1 MHLGQNRFMNDFDGD
16 SEIKFSSKVHISYAL
31 GSFFDD
37 FLATALSF
45 MVFKF
50 YETEVFLNIT
60 LITIVVVIYGLW
72 NMFNDPL
79 AGHISNLHIGFM
91 KKRGKRF
98 TWFLLTGIPTS
109 ITFVLIFLPPTA
121 NEVNIFLWLLLTL
134 CILDTFFSFMIISYQ
149 SIYPD
154 KFRSQKERTKVAGFQ
169 ILYSL
174 FGLTLGTLL
183 PTLIITTGSP
193 GTNIDSYITVGLIV
207 TIVCAIIVILMIY
220 GMRENR
226 EMIDR
231 TFIVSQDQK
240 PKDTYFRKLITA
252 LKQKNYISYLLAYL
266 AQTTVMVLMLASVP
280 YWVQYV
286 IKIDPIYEMVILL
299 AFLFS
304 SVLSAPF
311 WIFIARKFGN
321 RIGYMC
327 GTGGT
332 ATFLILTLFIWDFP
346 LVILGFVL
354 IGFSMGATWTL
365 IYATFSDVIDEIVI
379 KTGKREEGIYYGF
392 RTFIGRFS
400 IVIQAITL
408 GLIHP
413 LTSFNPEALLQPIQA
428 QWGINIGMFAVPAL
442 FYLIG
447 FIFMWK
453 IYDLKPKK
461 VAENKNKL
469 KELKL

>member
-1 MHLGQNRFMNDFDGD
+1 MNELND
-16 SEIKFSSKVHISYAL
+16 SSSVQYSLKVHTSYSL

-37 FLATALSF
+37 FLVTALSF

-50 YETEVFLNIT
+50 YETEVFLHVT
-60 LITIVVVIYGLW
+60 LLTIAIIIYGIW

-79 AGHISNLHIGFM
+79 AGHISNRNIKYM
-91 KKRGKRF
+91 RRMGKRY
-98 TWFLLTGIPTS
+98 TWFLITGIPCS
-109 ITFVLIFLPPTA
+109 IMFVLIFVPSTNNDLT
-121 NEVNIFLWLLLTL
+121 IFFWLLFTL
-134 CILDTFFSFMIISYQ
+134 CILDTLFSFMIISYQ

-154 KFRSQKERTKVAGFQ
+154 KFRSQKERTKVGGVQ
-169 ILYSL
+169 ILLSL

-183 PTLIITTGSP
+183 PTFIITTGAP
-193 GTNIDSYITVGLIV
+193 GTNIKSYLFVGSIV
-207 TIVCAIIVILMIY
+207 TITCISIFLLMIY
-220 GMRENR
+220 GMREDR
-226 EMIDR
+226 QMIDR
-231 TFIVSQDQK
+231 TFLINDLNK
-240 PKDTYFRKLITA
+240 PKEHYFQKLKQAI
-252 LKQKNYISYLLAYL
+252 KQKNFISYLFAYL
-266 AQTTVMVLMLASVP
+266 AQTTVMVLMLASIP

-286 IKIDPIYEMVILL
+286 MQIDPFYEMVLL
-299 AFLFS
+299 IAFLFA

-346 LVILGFVL
+346 LVIFGFVL
-354 IGFSMGATWTL
+354 IGFSMGATWSL

-400 IVIQAITL
+400 IVIQALTFGI
-408 GLIHP
+408 IHP
-413 LTSFNPEALLQPIQA
+413 LTSFDATASTQTIQA
-428 QWGINIGMFAVPAL
+428 QWGITIGMFAVPAL

-447 FIFMWK
+447 FLFMWR
-453 IYDLKPKK
+453 IYDLKQNK
-461 VAENKNKL
+461 VLLNKQKL
-469 KELKL
+469 IELNL

>member
-1 MHLGQNRFMNDFDGD
+1 MNELYDY
-16 SEIKFSSKVHISYAL
+16 SEIRFSSKVHASYAL

-60 LITIVVVIYGLW
+60 LTTIVVVIYGLW

-79 AGHISNLHIGFM
+79 AGHISNLNIGFM

-109 ITFVLIFLPPTA
+109 IIFVLIFLPPTG
-121 NEVNIFLWLLLTL
+121 NEVNIFFWLLFTL

-154 KFRSQKERTKVAGFQ
+154 KFRSQKERTKVSGFQ

-183 PTLIITTGSP
+183 PALIITTGSP
-193 GTNIDSYITVGLIV
+193 GTNISSYVTVGLIV
-207 TIVCAIIVILMIY
+207 TVVCAIIVILMIY

-231 TFIVSQDQK
+231 TFIVNENQK
-240 PKDTYFRKLITA
+240 QKEPYFRKLFTA

-286 IKIDPIYEMVILL
+286 IKIDPVYEMVILL

-332 ATFLILTLFIWDFP
+332 TTFLIFTLFIWDFP
-346 LVILGFVL
+346 LVILGFIL

-400 IVIQAITL
+400 IVIQAITF
-408 GLIHP
+408 GIIHP
-413 LTSFNPEALLQPIQA
+413 LTSFNAEASIQPVQA

-447 FIFMWK
+447 FLFMWK
-453 IYDLKPKK
+453 VYDLRPKK
-461 VAENKNKL
+461 VSENKVKL
-469 KELKL
+469 KETNL

>member
-1 MHLGQNRFMNDFDGD
+1 MTILINSNNVQHSL
-16 SEIKFSSKVHISYAL
+16 KVHISYSL

-50 YETEVFLNIT
+50 YETEIFLQVT
-60 LITIVVVIYGLW
+60 LLTAAIIIYGIW

-79 AGHISNLHIGFM
+79 AGYISNLKIKYMRKF
-91 KKRGKRF
+91 GKRF
-98 TWFLLTGIPTS
+98 TWFLITGIPCS
-109 ITFVLIFLPPTA
+109 IIFVLIFFPPIG
-121 NEVNIFLWLLLTL
+121 NNILVFFWLIIIL
-134 CILDTFFSFMIISYQ
+134 CVLDTLFSFMIISYQ

-154 KFRSQKERTKVAGFQ
+154 KFRSQKERTKVGGVQ
-169 ILYSL
+169 ILLSL

-183 PTLIITTGSP
+183 PTLIITRGTP
-193 GTNIDSYITVGLIV
+193 GTNIESYVIVGAIV
-207 TIVCAIIVILMIY
+207 TITCISICLLMIY
-220 GMRENR
+220 GMREDR
-226 EMIDR
+226 QMIDR
-231 TFIVSQDQK
+231 TFLIDDINK
-240 PKDTYFRKLITA
+240 PRENYFLKLKHA
-252 LKQKNYISYLLAYL
+252 LKEKNYISYLFAYL
-266 AQTTVMVLMLASVP
+266 AQTTVMVLMLASIP

-286 IKIDPIYEMVILL
+286 MRVDPFYEMIILMAFLL
-299 AFLFS
+299 A
-304 SVLSAPF
+304 SVISAPF
-311 WIFIARKFGN
+311 WIYIARKFGN

-346 LVILGFVL
+346 LVIFGFLL
-354 IGFSMGATWTL
+354 IGFSMGATWSL

-400 IVIQAITL
+400 IVIQALTFGI
-408 GLIHP
+408 IHP
-413 LTSFNPEALLQPIQA
+413 LTSFDPAASTQTIQA

-447 FIFMWK
+447 FLFMWK
-453 IYDLKPKK
+453 IYDLKPDK
-461 VAENKNKL
+461 VLLYKQKL
-469 KELKL
+469 VELNL

>member
-1 MHLGQNRFMNDFDGD
+1 MNAIHDVNSFQYPT
-16 SEIKFSSKVHISYAL
+16 KVHASYAL

-50 YETEVFLNIT
+50 YETEVFLHVSLLTTVI
-60 LITIVVVIYGLW
+60 VIYGIW
-72 NMFNDPL
+72 NMLNDPL
-79 AGHISNLHIGFM
+79 AGHISNRNIKYMRRF
-91 KKRGKRF
+91 GKRF
-98 TWFLLTGIPTS
+98 TWFLITGIPCS
-109 ITFVLIFLPPTA
+109 IMFVLIFVPPT
-121 NEVNIFLWLLLTL
+121 NNDLTIFFWLLFTL
-134 CILDTFFSFMIISYQ
+134 CILDALFSFLIISYQ

-154 KFRSQKERTKVAGFQ
+154 KFRSQKERTKVGGIQ

-174 FGLTLGTLL
+174 FGLTLGTLV
-183 PTLIITTGSP
+183 PTFIITTGTP
-193 GTNIDSYITVGLIV
+193 GTNIESYVLVGAIV
-207 TIVCAIIVILMIY
+207 TIICIIIYLLMIY

-231 TFIVSQDQK
+231 TFLINDLEK
-240 PKDTYFRKLITA
+240 PKEAYFQKLKQA

-266 AQTTVMVLMLASVP
+266 AQTTVMVLMLASIP

-286 IKIDPIYEMVILL
+286 MKIDPFYEMVILI
-299 AFLFS
+299 AFLLA

-311 WIFIARKFGN
+311 WIYIARKFGN
-321 RIGYMC
+321 RIGYIC

-346 LVILGFVL
+346 LVIFGFVL
-354 IGFSMGATWTL
+354 IGFSMGATWSL

-400 IVIQAITL
+400 IVIQALTFGI
-408 GLIHP
+408 IHP
-413 LTSFNPEALLQPIQA
+413 LTSFDPTITTQSLSA

-447 FIFMWK
+447 FIFMWR
-453 IYDLKPKK
+453 IYDLKPAK
-461 VAENKNKL
+461 VLKNKQ
-469 KELKL
+469 KLIESNL

>member
-1 MHLGQNRFMNDFDGD
+1 MNKLDDGP
-16 SEIKFSSKVHISYAL
+16 SIQYSTKVHASYAL

-50 YETEVFLNIT
+50 YETEVFLPVT
-60 LITIVVVIYGLW
+60 LLTIVIVIYGIW

-79 AGHISNLHIGFM
+79 AGHISNRNIKFM
-91 KKRGKRF
+91 NRYGKRF
-98 TWFLLTGIPTS
+98 TWFLITGIPCS
-109 ITFVLIFLPPTA
+109 IMFVLIFLSPSG
-121 NEVNIFLWLLLTL
+121 NDLSIFFWLLFTL
-134 CILDTFFSFMIISYQ
+134 CILDTLFSFLIISYQ

-154 KFRSQKERTKVAGFQ
+154 KFRSQKERTKVGGIQ

-174 FGLTLGTLL
+174 FGLTLGTLI
-183 PTLIITTGSP
+183 PTFIITSGPP
-193 GTNIDSYITVGLIV
+193 GTNIESYIIVGVIV
-207 TIVCAIIVILMIY
+207 TIICIIIYFLMIY
-220 GMRENR
+220 GMGENR

-231 TFIVSQDQK
+231 TFLINNLDKPNEHYFQK
-240 PKDTYFRKLITA
+240 LKQA

-266 AQTTVMVLMLASVP
+266 AQTTVMVLMLASIP

-286 IKIDPIYEMVILL
+286 MKIDPFYEMVILI
-299 AFLFS
+299 AFLLA

-311 WIFIARKFGN
+311 WIYIARKYGN

-346 LVILGFVL
+346 LVIFGFIM
-354 IGFSMGATWTL
+354 IGFSMGATWSL

-400 IVIQAITL
+400 IVIQALAFGI
-408 GLIHP
+408 IHT
-413 LTSFNPEALLQPIQA
+413 LTSFDPTVTSQSIPA
-428 QWGINIGMFAVPAL
+428 QWGINIGMFAIPAL

-453 IYDLKPKK
+453 IYDLKPDK
-461 VAENKNKL
+461 VLLNKQKL
-469 KELKL
+469 VESNL